1 MEIRNRMIRIRVTDE
16 EYEAIKKNAPNGN
29 MSEWLRTFAF
39 LCKPKKRK
47 AKEVNPE
54 LLYELNKIGVNLNQI
69 AKAINSDPDIS
80 KQLDLHLILI
90 SIDSS
95 LKDLREIYS

>member
-39 LCKPKKRK
+39 LVKPKKPKK
-47 AKEVNPE
+47 AKEVNPK

-69 AKAINSDPDIS
+69 AKAINQKSNEEQIELYS
-80 KQLDLHLILI
+80 ILV
-90 SIDSS
+90 SIDDS
-95 LKDLREIYS
+95 LKELRKTYS